1 MQFAIADAGEEVAQ
15 SGDVVQISIAG
26 RITQRE
32 LSPLHDPLGD
42 LLGPMTYNKTVVV
55 DLSRAEYVDSSGI
68 GWLLSCH
75 KRFRGGGGKLVLHS
89 LPPVVSNVVRVLKL
103 DTVFQL
109 AGNQQQA
116 LLTVEDAV
124 ADETEGEP
132 A

>member
-1 MQFAIADAGEEVAQ
+1 MELAIAEAGDEVVRV
-15 SGDVVQISIAG
+15 SVAG

-42 LLGPMTYNKTVVV
+42 LLGPTAYHRTVVM

-75 KRFRGGGGKLVLHS
+75 KRFRGGGGQLVLHS

-103 DTVFQL
+103 DTVFQV

-116 LLTVEDAV
+116 LLTA
-124 ADETEGEP
+124 EGKP